1 MATPVTGKPVAG
13 KPVAGKPV
21 AGTGVSNGIRVS
33 VAIVVAIILGIFI
46 LLWDGNFI
54 IRAGS
59 GIPHFIGSFVFL
71 PLIAVALIFGGDC
84 LIQYL
89 SCGNIQWGIQAQ
101 RAAVVP
107 IPFWAMSL
115 VLYFVPIL
123 RWPIEGLAQRATPS
137 TRNGLSS
144 GFYYFW
150 TGLYTQSLL
159 ISLSQFC

>member
-1 MATPVTGKPVAG
+1 MATPAATEK
-13 KPVAGKPV
+13 
-21 AGTGVSNGIRVS
+21 TGVSNGVRVS
-33 VAIVVAIILGIFI
+33 VAIVVAIILGIFT

-54 IRAGS
+54 KV
-59 GIPHFIGSFVFL
+59 GIPHFIGPYVIL
-71 PLIAVALIFGGDC
+71 PLMAVVLIFGGDC

-89 SCGNIQWGIQAQ
+89 SCGKIQWYIQAQ
-101 RAAVVP
+101 RAAIVP
-107 IPFWAMSL
+107 IPFWVMSIA
-115 VLYFVPIL
+115 LYFLPIL
-123 RWPIEGLAQRATPS
+123 RWPIEGLAQRSTPS

>member
-1 MATPVTGKPVAG
+1 MATPAATEK
-13 KPVAGKPV
+13 
-21 AGTGVSNGIRVS
+21 TGVSNGVRVS

-54 IRAGS
+54 KV
-59 GIPHFIGSFVFL
+59 GIPHFIGPYVIL
-71 PLIAVALIFGGDC
+71 PLMAVVLIFGGDC

-89 SCGNIQWGIQAQ
+89 SCGKIQWYIQAQ
-101 RAAVVP
+101 RAAIVP
-107 IPFWAMSL
+107 IPFWVMSIA
-115 VLYFVPIL
+115 LYFLPIL
-123 RWPIEGLAQRATPS
+123 RWPIEGLAQRSTPS